1 MFVRKIFLILTLAL
15 LATAAR
21 AQISPGPLARPHKDL
36 EGATHCIETN
46 PKELGC
52 AI

>member
-1 MFVRKIFLILTLAL
+1 MIVRKIFLILTLAL
-15 LATAAR
+15 LATAR
-21 AQISPGPLARPHKDL
+21 AQISPGPLARPRKDL